1 MTQAERGDRLREKC
15 AVFGV
20 FAPGAEAARVTFYGL
35 WALQHR
41 GQEGSG
47 IVTSDGRT
55 MYRHAGSGL
64 ASSVYHDQDIRALVG
79 HIAIGHNRYSTSGGT
94 GDHYNQPFLHDKG
107 RFALAHN
114 GNLPDCSALEYFLAD
129 RGVPTEAHNDTRM
142 MEAAIAAFVDGG
154 CELDRAIIEAYPLF
168 TGAFSAVSM
177 DSRKLVAFR
186 DECGIRP
193 LSIGT
198 LEDGYVVASE
208 TCAFDT
214 IGARFFRDVKPGE
227 LVVIDDNGLNSHQVV
242 EGRQKFDVFEFVYFA
257 RPDSVMMRQRVNSV
271 RENFGHEMA
280 REFEVRADVVIPVP
294 DSSIPAALG
303 YSRGAGVP
311 FDIGIIKNRYIHR
324 TFIQPT
330 DGLRKRDV
338 KMKLNPIFETILGKR
353 VVLVD
358 DSVVR
363 GTTMRQVV
371 AIVRDAG
378 ATEVHL
384 MISSPPVLY
393 PDFYG
398 IDTPNQEDLIAAHM
412 SPEEMRAYL
421 DADSLNFLSIEGMVR
436 ATGLSRGE
444 LSLSCFDGVYPI
456 SIGRRS
462 EDVSGTRRPTTA
474 GGQGRDVD
482 RIGPT
487 RSMSV

>member
-1 MTQAERGDRLREKC
+1 
-15 AVFGV
+15 
-20 FAPGAEAARVTFYGL
+20 
-35 WALQHR
+35 
-41 GQEGSG
+41 
-47 IVTSDGRT
+47 
-55 MYRHAGSGL
+55 
-64 ASSVYHDQDIRALVG
+64 
-79 HIAIGHNRYSTSGGT
+79 
-94 GDHYNQPFLHDKG
+94 
-107 RFALAHN
+107 
-114 GNLPDCSALEYFLAD
+114 
-129 RGVPTEAHNDTRM
+129 
-142 MEAAIAAFVDGG
+142 
-154 CELDRAIIEAYPLF
+154 
-168 TGAFSAVSM
+168 
-177 DSRKLVAFR
+177 
-186 DECGIRP
+186 
-193 LSIGT
+193 
-198 LEDGYVVASE
+198 
-208 TCAFDT
+208 
-214 IGARFFRDVKPGE
+214 
-227 LVVIDDNGLNSHQVV
+227 
-242 EGRQKFDVFEFVYFA
+242 
-257 RPDSVMMRQRVNSV
+257 
-271 RENFGHEMA
+271 
-280 REFEVRADVVIPVP
+280 
-294 DSSIPAALG
+294 
-303 YSRGAGVP
+303 
-311 FDIGIIKNRYIHR
+311 
-324 TFIQPT
+324 
-330 DGLRKRDV
+330 
-338 KMKLNPIFETILGKR
+338 MKLNPIFETILGKR